1 MPTTGPQLRKER
13 RALEITVQAV
23 SAQMGRSRQTI
34 HGWERAASVPPE
46 FASEYRVALLLIRD
60 AREASDAEASAL

>member
-13 RALEITVQAV
+13 RAAEITVAAM
-23 SAQMGRSRQTI
+23 SARMGKSRQTI

-46 FASEYRVALLLIRD
+46 FAAAYRVALSALRD
-60 AREASDAEASAL
+60 AKEASAA